1 VEAEDGS
8 LRLPVRLAEIPD
20 VEHHLLNLDFGGVVL
35 AGTVVDA
42 ETERTVP
49 NATVFATPKVLLRD
63 GGPPTALADADGRF
77 QLEVHAGEYRVAAR
91 APGYSGATVD
101 VDATTG
107 GASELRLPLVRG
119 GTVRGRVVDA
129 RGRSAGDGLVRA
141 LSPVPGAGA
150 AALIL
155 PDGRFELTGLGS
167 GEHTLVAR
175 SAPVSSRCCRASS
188 GAEDV
193 TLTLR
198 RGGRIQLT
206 LRNAD
211 GAPVVGASASVYR
224 VDGVPIPGITG
235 SGTSDGGGIAEI
247 LSPGGPVDV
256 RAVEVNGA
264 AIVAAGEAAVVVE
277 EGGTVTAEVRLARP
291 FVAARQD

>member
-1 VEAEDGS
+1 M
-8 LRLPVRLAEIPD
+8 
-20 VEHHLLNLDFGGVVL
+20 
-35 AGTVVDA
+35 
-42 ETERTVP
+42 
-49 NATVFATPKVLLRD
+49 
-63 GGPPTALADADGRF
+63 
-77 QLEVHAGEYRVAAR
+77 
-91 APGYSGATVD
+91 PGYSGATVD
-101 VDATTG
+101 VDATAG

-141 LSPVPGAGA
+141 LPPVPGAGA

-175 SAPVSSRCCRASS
+175 SDAGEFAVLSGVAS

-206 LRNAD
+206 LLNAD

-256 RAVEVNGA
+256 RAVKVNGA